1 MALAA
6 SPAMPAS
13 PGQVQL
19 HDLLRVCRTGDHVTD
34 ALLKEMLG
42 LFIADNGRRIDLA
55 RQAARSGDH
64 LALRGA
70 VHAIKGSAALIG
82 ATRLR
87 DLAGDLELRVVSGTA
102 RNAESATEIMRE
114 EFAAVVKTLHS
125 LYPDISAA

>member
-1 MALAA
+1 M
-6 SPAMPAS
+6 
-13 PGQVQL
+13 
-19 HDLLRVCRTGDHVTD
+19 HDLLRVCHAGDHVND

-55 RQAARSGDH
+55 QQAAKRGDH

-70 VHAIKGSAALIG
+70 IHAIKGSAALIG

-102 RNAESATEIMRE
+102 RNTESATEIMRE

-125 LYPDISAA
+125 LYPDISVA